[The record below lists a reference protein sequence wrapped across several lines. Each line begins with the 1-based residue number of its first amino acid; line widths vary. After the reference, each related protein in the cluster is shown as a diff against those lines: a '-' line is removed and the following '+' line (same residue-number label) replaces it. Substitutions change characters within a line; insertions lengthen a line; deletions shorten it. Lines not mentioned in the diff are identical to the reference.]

1 MTQCFRYGSS
11 RAATIDISELSDD
24 TLHGP
29 GVIAGKVRILYP
41 DSGAIV
47 TANYFDDDFQQS
59 LVDFEGDDKQAC
71 EYAES
76 CAGELEKEIAAHLDS
91 CDRTPHV
98 IATWQDVED
107 EADRC
112 WAV

>member
-1 MTQCFRYGSS
+1 MKQCFRYGSM
-11 RAATIDISELSDD
+11 RQATVDLSALSDD

-59 LVDFEGDDKQAC
+59 LVDFEGDDEKAC
-71 EYAES
+71 EFAEA

-91 CDRTPHV
+91 GDDAPHV

-107 EADRC
+107 AANSC